1 MLDNIE
7 LIVDN
12 YAKEGI
18 LFYHDLISCFNGSSF
33 SRIRK
38 LSTLDILFQ
47 MINRHG
53 RTQWAEVQELCE
65 HKDMTITDKGFF
77 MARSKFNPEA
87 VHVMAD
93 EFIANMYDN
102 YNDSMQKWKDLLVLS
117 VDGSK
122 ITVPDTA
129 ENKEVFGT
137 QTSSVT
143 ENQPAMALTSTLHDS
158 INHLKLDLQVDR
170 ITQSERTL
178 ALKHIDHYCENYSD
192 RAVFVFDRG
201 YVSMYL
207 IDSLVEKEQYFL
219 FRTRSGDYTKYF
231 SQVETGMSKTF
242 DVSMDRSETNHY
254 RQDRHFRNHLLNTTY
269 RLRFAKVVIGK
280 NEDGSDSVE
289 FLITN
294 LPEEVATEKELKDL
308 YWLRWNVE
316 TSYNQLKNRMKMEE
330 FSGYKPEFILQD
342 LYADMWMYNI
352 VSLKI
357 MEANEKKHLT
367 QNEDGEYV
375 IKRNFNKTL
384 GTMKRY
390 FLKVLMCEDE
400 VERQKLQ
407 EKIWMNINGAI
418 CWVKKGERQFSRKQ
432 SVNKSSISYR
442 KSY

>member
-12 YAKEGI
+12 YAREGVK
-18 LFYHDLISCFNGSSF
+18 FYQDLISHSDGKSF

-38 LSTLDILFQ
+38 VSPLDILFQ
-47 MINRHG
+47 MLNRQG
-53 RTQWAEVQELCE
+53 KTQWAEVQELCDL
-65 HKDMTITDKGFF
+65 KNMTITDKGFF

-93 EFIANMYDN
+93 EFIANIYDN
-102 YNDSMQKWKDLLVLS
+102 YNDSIHKWKELIVLS

-122 ITVPDTA
+122 IIVPGTR
-129 ENKEVFGT
+129 ENKEVFGS
-137 QTSSVT
+137 QVSVIT

-170 ITQSERTL
+170 ITQSERVL

-192 RAVFVFDRG
+192 KAVFIFDRG
-201 YVSMYL
+201 YISMYL
-207 IDSLVEKEQYFL
+207 IDRLIEKNQYFL
-219 FRTRSGDYTKYF
+219 FRTKSNDYVKYF
-231 SQVETGMSKTF
+231 GQIETGTSATF
-242 DVSMDRSETNHY
+242 DVSLDRSETNSY
-254 RQDRHFRNHLLNTTY
+254 RQDRQFRNHLLNTTY
-269 RLRFAKVVIGK
+269 RLRFAKVVIGQ
-280 NEDGSDSVE
+280 NEDGSDSIE
-289 FLITN
+289 YLITN
-294 LPEEVATEKELKDL
+294 LSEEMATEEELKEL

-316 TSYNQLKNRMKMEE
+316 TSYNQMKNRMKMEE

-357 MEANEKKHLT
+357 MESNEKKALT
-367 QNEDGEYV
+367 QKEDGEYT
-375 IKRNFNKTL
+375 IKRSFNKTV
-384 GTMKRY
+384 GTLKRY
-390 FLKVLMCEDE
+390 FLKMLMCEDE

-407 EKIWMNINGAI
+407 KKIWMNINSAI
-418 CWVKKGERQFSRKQ
+418 CWVKKGERQFERERP
-432 SVNKSSISYR
+432 VNKSSMSYR

>member
-7 LIVDN
+7 LIMDN

-178 ALKHIDHYCENYSD
+178 ALKHIDHYCETIQTGLCLSLTED
-192 RAVFVFDRG
+192 
-201 YVSMYL
+201 MYPC
-207 IDSLVEKEQYFL
+207 ISLTLWLKKNSIFC
-219 FRTRSGDYTKYF
+219 SGQD
-231 SQVETGMSKTF
+231 QVTIQNIS
-242 DVSMDRSETNHY
+242 V
-254 RQDRHFRNHLLNTTY
+254 
-269 RLRFAKVVIGK
+269 RLR
-280 NEDGSDSVE
+280 
-289 FLITN
+289 
-294 LPEEVATEKELKDL
+294 PECQ
-308 YWLRWNVE
+308 R
-316 TSYNQLKNRMKMEE
+316 
-330 FSGYKPEFILQD
+330 
-342 LYADMWMYNI
+342 
-352 VSLKI
+352 
-357 MEANEKKHLT
+357 H
-367 QNEDGEYV
+367 
-375 IKRNFNKTL
+375 
-384 GTMKRY
+384 
-390 FLKVLMCEDE
+390 LMCRWTE
-400 VERQKLQ
+400 VRQTTTGRIVIF
-407 EKIWMNINGAI
+407 EII
-418 CWVKKGERQFSRKQ
+418 F
-432 SVNKSSISYR
+432 
-442 KSY
+442 

>member
-1 MLDNIE
+1 M
-7 LIVDN
+7 
-12 YAKEGI
+12 
-18 LFYHDLISCFNGSSF
+18 
-33 SRIRK
+33 
-38 LSTLDILFQ
+38 
-47 MINRHG
+47 
-53 RTQWAEVQELCE
+53 
-65 HKDMTITDKGFF
+65 
-77 MARSKFNPEA
+77 
-87 VHVMAD
+87 
-93 EFIANMYDN
+93 
-102 YNDSMQKWKDLLVLS
+102 
-117 VDGSK
+117 
-122 ITVPDTA
+122 
-129 ENKEVFGT
+129 
-137 QTSSVT
+137 
-143 ENQPAMALTSTLHDS
+143 
-158 INHLKLDLQVDR
+158 
-170 ITQSERTL
+170 
-178 ALKHIDHYCENYSD
+178 
-192 RAVFVFDRG
+192 
-201 YVSMYL
+201 
-207 IDSLVEKEQYFL
+207 
-219 FRTRSGDYTKYF
+219 
-231 SQVETGMSKTF
+231 
-242 DVSMDRSETNHY
+242 
-254 RQDRHFRNHLLNTTY
+254 
-269 RLRFAKVVIGK
+269 VIGK

-384 GTMKRY
+384 GTMRRY

-407 EKIWMNINGAI
+407 ENIWMNINGAI

>member
-47 MINRHG
+47 MISRHG

-254 RQDRHFRNHLLNTTY
+254 RQDRHFRNHLLNTT
-269 RLRFAKVVIGK
+269 L
-280 NEDGSDSVE
+280 
-289 FLITN
+289 
-294 LPEEVATEKELKDL
+294 
-308 YWLRWNVE
+308 
-316 TSYNQLKNRMKMEE
+316 
-330 FSGYKPEFILQD
+330 
-342 LYADMWMYNI
+342 
-352 VSLKI
+352 
-357 MEANEKKHLT
+357 
-367 QNEDGEYV
+367 
-375 IKRNFNKTL
+375 
-384 GTMKRY
+384 
-390 FLKVLMCEDE
+390 
-400 VERQKLQ
+400 
-407 EKIWMNINGAI
+407 
-418 CWVKKGERQFSRKQ
+418 
-432 SVNKSSISYR
+432 
-442 KSY
+442 